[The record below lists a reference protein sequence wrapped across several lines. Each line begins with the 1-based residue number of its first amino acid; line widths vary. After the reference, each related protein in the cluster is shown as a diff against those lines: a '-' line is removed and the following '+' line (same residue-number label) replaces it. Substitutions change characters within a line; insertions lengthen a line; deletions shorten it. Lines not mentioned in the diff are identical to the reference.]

1 MKAIYLLQ
9 RRGAPRGDAKT
20 EFLQADPHNVSDG
33 LDCPCCGRPVGMF
46 RWAQPLRAELETW
59 DLQYGD
65 LAFGPGESILVAER
79 FKDLWLRSGLVGLSG
94 FEPVDVVKVV
104 RRGKRIK
111 EAPPPYFRVL
121 PQRSAVAVDEA
132 ACGWQWEE
140 PPSPRC
146 DVCRGGGI
154 AKGWQRI
161 VLEAEPHENLFIPR
175 GLGWVLVDEH
185 FKRFCEAHAITNCP
199 LIPAEQ
205 ASHWF

>member
-1 MKAIYLLQ
+1 MKAIYLLN
-9 RRGAPRGDAKT
+9 RRGKVNGEATT
-20 EFLQADPHNVSDG
+20 EFLQADPFNVG
-33 LDCPCCGRPVGMF
+33 MAQRCEQCGRPIGMLP
-46 RWAQPLRAELETW
+46 WEQPLRAEIEAW
-59 DLQYGD
+59 GRSFGD
-65 LAFGPGESILVAER
+65 LAFGPGPDFLISER